1 MRLGKLGNFVS
12 YGVCISLIGWRDQ
25 EFSRSARAFTGF
37 LWSYCES
44 SPTLVPFESSS
55 TKRFLSLSMISH
67 FIVACFGEKGPTEW
81 FTVVKS

>member
-1 MRLGKLGNFVS
+1 MVVGIKNSREVLGLSRVFSG
-12 YGVCISLIGWRDQ
+12 LI
-25 EFSRSARAFTGF
+25 
-37 LWSYCES
+37 ES
-44 SPTLVPFESSS
+44 FPTLVPFKSSS